1 MSRIRRFPK
10 HFETVLDYFRF
21 AISEAGRQELYY
33 GHGTD
38 NAWDDMLALLTHT
51 LHLPADA
58 PLALLQTKLSQDEK
72 KNLEHALSL
81 RLYERIPV
89 PYITGRSVHFG
100 LEFLVNESVLIPR
113 SPIAEFLQNQG
124 GAFVEPNR
132 VRRILD
138 LCTGS
143 GCLAIMAAYAFP
155 DAFVDGSDIS
165 LDALMVA
172 EQNIAM
178 HGLEDQV
185 QCIHSD
191 LLESVPEIPY
201 DIIISNPPYVG
212 DAEMAELPAEYL
224 HEPDSALRAPDNG
237 LALVEQMLREAPRY
251 LSEHGIL
258 VVEVGNS
265 ETELV
270 ERYPEVPFI
279 WLEFE
284 HGGQGVFL
292 LTKTDLEVHFSA

>member
-1 MSRIRRFPK
+1 MSRARRFPK
-10 HFETVLDYFRF
+10 HFETILDYFRF
-21 AISEAGRQELYY
+21 ALSEAGRQELYY

-38 NAWDDMLALLTHT
+38 NAWDDLLALVTHT
-51 LHLPADA
+51 LHLPLDA
-58 PLALLQTKLSQDEK
+58 PLELLQAKLSPDEK
-72 KNLEHALSL
+72 KALEQALRK
-81 RLYERIPV
+81 RLYDRVPV
-89 PYITGRSVHFG
+89 PYITGRALHFG
-100 LEFLVNESVLIPR
+100 FEFLVNESVLIPR

-124 GAFVEPNR
+124 GVFVTPDS
-132 VRRILD
+132 VHRILD
-138 LCTGS
+138 VCTGS

-155 DAFVDGSDIS
+155 EASVDGSDIS

-178 HGLEDQV
+178 HGLEEQV
-185 QCIHSD
+185 QLIHSD
-191 LLESVPEIPY
+191 LLESIPEIPY

-237 LALVEQMLREAPRY
+237 LALVERLLREAPYY
-251 LSEHGIL
+251 LSEQGIL

-265 ETELV
+265 EVELV
-270 ERYPEVPFI
+270 ERYPDVPFT

-284 HGGQGVFL
+284 QGGHGVFL
-292 LTKTDLEVHFSA
+292 LHKADLEAHFSA

>member
-1 MSRIRRFPK
+1 MSRARRFPK
-10 HFETVLDYFRF
+10 YFETILDYFRF
-21 AISEAGRQELYY
+21 ALSEAGRQELYY

-38 NAWDDMLALLTHT
+38 NAWDDLLALVTHT
-51 LHLPADA
+51 LHLPLDT
-58 PLALLQTKLSQDEK
+58 PLELLQTKLSPDEK
-72 KNLEHALSL
+72 KALEQALRK
-81 RLYERIPV
+81 RLYDRVPV
-89 PYITGRSVHFG
+89 PYITGRALYFG
-100 LEFLVNESVLIPR
+100 FEFLVNESVLIPR

-124 GAFVEPNR
+124 GVFVTPDS
-132 VRRILD
+132 VHRILD
-138 LCTGS
+138 VCTGS

-155 DAFVDGSDIS
+155 EASVDGSDIS

-178 HGLEDQV
+178 HGLEEQV
-185 QCIHSD
+185 QLIHSD
-191 LLESVPEIPY
+191 LLESIPEIPY

-237 LALVEQMLREAPRY
+237 LALVERLLREAPYY
-251 LSEHGIL
+251 LSEQGIL

-265 ETELV
+265 EVELV
-270 ERYPEVPFI
+270 ERYPDVPFT

-284 HGGQGVFL
+284 QGGHGVFL
-292 LTKTDLEVHFSA
+292 LHKADLEAHFSA